1 MKVSTTDLNLIR
13 DRAAAYLARNG
24 HTLESVTHG
33 SDAWRVLHN
42 SGAYRIIGDGYPT
55 GYPDYSDAHLKT
67 ALASIMPN
75 AVFTS
80 KYAY

>member
-1 MKVSTTDLNLIR
+1 MKVSTTHLNLIR
-13 DRAAAYLARNG
+13 DMAEAYLARYG
-24 HTLESVTHG
+24 YTLDSITIG
-33 SDAWRVLHN
+33 RDAWAVLHD
-42 SGAYRIIGDGYPT
+42 SGAYRAIGGEFPN
-55 GYPDYSDAHLKT
+55 GHPDYSDAHLKT